1 MIRLSRS
8 IGMQRHQAGCHDG
21 QADGKI
27 SPRFQ
32 ELQQRQRVAMLR
44 DN

>member
-8 IGMQRHQAGCHDG
+8 IGMQRHQAGRHDG

-27 SPRFQ
+27 SQRFQ
-32 ELQQRQRVAMLR
+32 ELQQRQRVAMQR